1 MFTDPIELEEFNKA
15 GLARKYPELY
25 NRMCEMNARDYE
37 KPILFNEILYPILKR
52 VGSIIK
58 RIFFFWRKNY

>member
-1 MFTDPIELEEFNKA
+1 MFTDPTELEESNKA

-25 NRMCEMNARDYE
+25 NKACEHGYGE
-37 KPILFNEILYPILKR
+37 PILFSEILYPILKR